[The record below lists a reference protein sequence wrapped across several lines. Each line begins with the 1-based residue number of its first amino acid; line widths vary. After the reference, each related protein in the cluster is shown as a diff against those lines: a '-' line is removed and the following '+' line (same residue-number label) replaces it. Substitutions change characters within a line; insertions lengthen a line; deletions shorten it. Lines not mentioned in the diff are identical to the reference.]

1 MSIWWGTTWHLGKPI
16 TQLVVADMSGY
27 NSKKQASH
35 KWVAVFQAEKYV
47 NSEPIITSGQLK
59 DQVFGKC
66 CLNFY

>member
-47 NSEPIITSGQLK
+47 NSEPIITSGQ
-59 DQVFGKC
+59 
-66 CLNFY
+66 